1 MCLGGREEEE
11 EGEGNFPTTY
21 ATYNILKRVGCALQP
36 RLQPRFTTP
45 QVYILYEHL
54 AGRTLSPPAITFPTC
69 PSAIGRFQEV
79 WSNLPRGGSL
89 PNLLSRIYSVQWRI
103 LDFSFRVNFN
113 LFVLAILCLSK
124 KSRVNVFSVN
134 SDNLNRSFSF
144 QYREETRDHLRNIR
158 LSSGEKNDLDKL
170 SLIEEERASFYS
182 FFLRGRMR

>member
-21 ATYNILKRVGCALQP
+21 ATYNILKRVGCA
-36 RLQPRFTTP
+36 LQPRFTTP

-134 SDNLNRSFSF
+134 SDNLNRSFTF